1 MSCRW
6 WTAFAIA
13 AVGTVLVGNA
23 RAEVDAVCDE
33 VDLSRGAVQ
42 ASLRS
47 GQLGLA
53 RPVCAANRLGLGQS
67 GFLLVDLGN
76 FFGSIRT
83 ATELQGEYQL
93 SRRTSIF
100 GFFEAYRHETVIA
113 SVAAVETGLGHMAIG
128 ATHRYFENAD
138 LGAVFTTRLVLPPPA
153 GVYHNVSSVALD
165 VATGVEWA
173 LHPHLALHGT
183 VGLLSSV
190 GITRDAAQPRL
201 GAAVTL
207 GMGWQPWRYFGVAAD
222 VVSGF
227 GYAAPVDVV
236 AAALSLRFLP
246 ARRLTASLDA
256 LVPIGGHER
265 ALAAG
270 ALRLSWAF

>member
-1 MSCRW
+1 MNCR
-6 WTAFAIA
+6 TQMAFAIA
-13 AVGTVLVGNA
+13 VAGTVLAGNVWA
-23 RAEVDAVCDE
+23 QESVCDQSE
-33 VDLSRGAVQ
+33 LSQGAVQ
-42 ASLRS
+42 ASLRP

-53 RPVCAANRLGLGQS
+53 RSVCAANRLGLGQS
-67 GFLLVDLGN
+67 GFLLVDLDN

-93 SRRTSIF
+93 SRTTSIF
-100 GFFEAYRHETVIA
+100 GLLEAYRYETVIA
-113 SVAAVETGLGHMAIG
+113 SVAAVESGLGHSALG
-128 ATHRYFENAD
+128 VAHRYFENAD
-138 LGAVFTTRLVLPPPA
+138 LSAAVTTRLVLPPPV
-153 GVYHNVSSVALD
+153 GVYHNVSSLALD

-173 LHPHLALHGT
+173 LRPRLAVHGT

-190 GITRDAAQPRL
+190 GITREAVQPRL
-201 GAAVTL
+201 GTQLTL
-207 GMGWQPWRYFGVAAD
+207 GLGWQPWRIFGVVAD

-246 ARRLTASLDA
+246 AKRLTVSLDA
-256 LVPIGGHER
+256 LVPVGGQAR

-270 ALRLSWAF
+270 ALRLNFSF